1 PVTVAPAPVG
11 PAAAAD
17 APDVAGGDRDRDRD
31 GGPRW
36 TIRFFMPQ
44 HFTRDTLPVPDD
56 PGIAIVEVPAD
67 TVAVI
72 RFSGSTAP
80 DAVEHQARLLARL
93 LATTRWRPLGAPFA
107 QFYDPPWT
115 LPPLRRNEVAMRVEG

>member
-1 PVTVAPAPVG
+1 
-11 PAAAAD
+11 
-17 APDVAGGDRDRDRD
+17 
-31 GGPRW
+31 
-36 TIRFFMPQ
+36 M
-44 HFTRDTLPVPDD
+44 
-56 PGIAIVEVPAD
+56 AIVSRTRLAPKMNRASRRNPAD